1 MFAPELNLEKAQKNV
16 KIYGVELMPKLV
28 IMRTLHLEIVKTV
41 PVLVVV
47 TKIGFQTWEVG
58 CEILVNKQINGL
70 LLLEILGMRSNQYI

>member
-1 MFAPELNLEKAQKNV
+1 M
-16 KIYGVELMPKLV
+16 KICGVELMPKPV
-28 IMRTLHLEIVKTV
+28 IIRILYMEIVKTV
-41 PVLVVV
+41 SVLIVV

>member
-1 MFAPELNLEKAQKNV
+1 
-16 KIYGVELMPKLV
+16 MPKLV

-70 LLLEILGMRSNQYI
+70 LLLEIFGMRSNQYI